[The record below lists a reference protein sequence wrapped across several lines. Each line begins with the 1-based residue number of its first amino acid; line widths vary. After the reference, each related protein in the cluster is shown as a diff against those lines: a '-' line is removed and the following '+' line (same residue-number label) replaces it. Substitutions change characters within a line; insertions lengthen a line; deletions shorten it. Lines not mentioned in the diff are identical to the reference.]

1 VFHVE
6 FDANG
11 YRPEDISVHV
21 TGSRLTVHGVRRET
35 DDPEELKVRKDA
47 GGLRRTT
54 TEFCR
59 RIRLP
64 DDVDRAGLTC
74 VIVSGQVII
83 EAPRLVPCRPAAADR
98 SPTESVRTPRA
109 GGVSCTDRASPL
121 NTPMVRVSADGTVRE
136 VLLSVEVGR
145 LFRPDD
151 VTVKVKNST
160 LTLTV
165 VAERVERSPLTS
177 TTRSSPG
184 EDAIDSDNLVG
195 GGISDVAA
203 GGSWRRLNANLTW
216 EFDLPG
222 AVEMDTLKAGLTMDG
237 LLKITATMKQQ
248 SERNESADK
257 VEH

>member
-1 VFHVE
+1 VFHLE

-35 DDPEELKVRKDA
+35 DDQEDTKQKRDA

-64 DDVDRAGLTC
+64 DDVDRTRLTC
-74 VIVSGQVII
+74 VIVGGQVII
-83 EAPRLVPCRPAAADR
+83 EAPRTMPCRNEDDETQESFRTTRADR
-98 SPTESVRTPRA
+98 
-109 GGVSCTDRASPL
+109 GSPL
-121 NTPMVRVSADGTVRE
+121 NTPTIRVSADGIAREMRLTVQ
-136 VLLSVEVGR
+136 VGR

-165 VAERVERSPLTS
+165 VAERVERSSLTS
-177 TTRSSPG
+177 PSTSPLPKENTVDG
-184 EDAIDSDNLVG
+184 ELSEV
-195 GGISDVAA
+195 SA
-203 GGSWRRLNANLTW
+203 GGLWRRLNANVTW

-222 AVEMDTLKAGLTMDG
+222 PVEMDTLKAGLTIDG
-237 LLKITATMKQQ
+237 LLKITATMK
-248 SERNESADK
+248 
-257 VEH
+257 H